1 MKELVQHLVES
12 LREELKE
19 YGEMLAL
26 LDLQQE
32 LVVKRQPQDLLQCV
46 TAINTQAETIAAARQ
61 EREQRRR
68 RVALQLNL
76 DEETGFNTMIPHF
89 PSEYRPLVHA
99 LVQENNEL
107 LIRVQQRAKQN
118 HLLLN
123 RIVELMQRFLGSLF
137 PGTTA
142 PTTYSGTGH
151 TLAAALPQRP
161 LYDAIG

>member
-1 MKELVQHLVES
+1 MKELLQHLIES

-32 LVVKRQPQDLLQCV
+32 LVVHRRPQDLLECV
-46 TAINTQAETIAAARQ
+46 TAINSQAETIATARE

-68 RVALQLNL
+68 HAAVQLNL
-76 DEETGFNTMIPHF
+76 HEDSSFNVLIPHF
-89 PSEYRPLVHA
+89 PPEYRPLIHA

-107 LIRVQQRAKQN
+107 LIRVQQRARQN

-123 RIVELMQRFLGSLF
+123 RVVELMQRFLSTLF
-137 PGTTA
+137 PGAA
-142 PTTYSGTGH
+142 PTTYNGTGH
-151 TLAAALPQRP
+151 TLSAVLPQRP